1 MTFGQRLAGATQKNE
16 PKTEVNMSRLIPM
29 QTNGAGSELKPS
41 LKSSRLKLDE
51 APRFLQVLANSP
63 ASLRAYLRADA
74 ALVRGQLT
82 PRQRQQVAL
91 AVAEING
98 SSHSLSAR
106 YDTRKSLGLTHQ
118 EVQLARNAAAADPKA
133 DTMLRFTRAVVLQ
146 RGDISDEDFQEL
158 GKAGF
163 TDAQIIEIVANI
175 ALNIFSDYFN
185 SVAKTEVDFP
195 LLQPSVDAPRVGT
208 AQSKVRPATRRTR
221 SPRLN
226 NMTVA
231 ARTVGGQARRPQNTP
246 ANKE

>member
-1 MTFGQRLAGATQKNE
+1 MQKDE
-16 PKTEVNMSRLIPM
+16 IKTEVNMSRLTPI
-29 QTNGAGSELKPS
+29 QTNGTTSELKRSP
-41 LKSSRLKLDE
+41 KSSRLKLDE

-82 PRQRQQVAL
+82 PLQRRQIAL

-98 SSHSLSAR
+98 SSYSLTAR
-106 YDTRKSLGLTHQ
+106 YDTGKSLGLTHPDM
-118 EVQLARNAAAADPKA
+118 QLARNAAAADPKA
-133 DTMLRFTRAVVLQ
+133 DTLLRFTRAVVLQ
-146 RGDISDEDFQEL
+146 RGDVSDEDFQEL

-163 TDAQIIEIVANI
+163 TDTQIIEIVANI
-175 ALNIFSDYFN
+175 ALNIFSNYFN

-195 LLQPSVDAPRVGT
+195 LLQPGTDAPRVGI
-208 AQSKVRPATRRTR
+208 AQSNTLPATLRAR
-221 SPRLN
+221 SPKPYRKF

>member
-1 MTFGQRLAGATQKNE
+1 MQEKRNE
-16 PKTEVNMSRLIPM
+16 PKTELNMSRLTTI
-29 QTNGAGSELKPS
+29 QTNGNTSELKRS

-98 SSHSLSAR
+98 SSYSLSAH
-106 YDTRKSLGLTHQ
+106 YDTGRTLGLTHQ
-118 EVQLARNAAAADPKA
+118 EMRLARNATASDPKA
-133 DTMLRFTRAVVLQ
+133 ETMLRFTQAVVLQ
-146 RGDISDEDFQEL
+146 RGEITDEDFHAL

-163 TDAQIIEIVANI
+163 NDAQIIEIVANI
-175 ALNIFSDYFN
+175 ALNIFSNYFN

-195 LLQPSVDAPRVGT
+195 LLQPGADAPRVGILP
-208 AQSKVRPATRRTR
+208 SKTRPATLRAR
-221 SPRLN
+221 SPKL

-231 ARTVGGQARRPQNTP
+231 AGTVGGQARRPQNTP